1 MTTVLQ
7 IVEGAAEEV
16 GVKEAESALE
26 PEDFQKIVDRMND
39 MLAEWSD
46 IGLTPAFKEVT
57 ETTDIVD
64 VDRNAVA
71 AIKYNLAIRIAPAF
85 ERIVTQSLAL
95 NARES
100 LSRLEASTNFIGD
113 VAYPDTLPTGSG
125 NDCADVAIDRRFFK
139 QNIGE
144 NF

>member
-7 IVEGAAEEV
+7 IVDGAAEKI

-26 PEDFQKIVDRMND
+26 SADFQVIINEMND
-39 MLAEWSD
+39 MLLEWAD

-57 ETTDIVD
+57 ESTDTVD
-64 VDRNAVA
+64 VDRNAVSA
-71 AIKYNLAIRIAPAF
+71 VKNNLAIRISPSF
-85 ERIVTQSLAL
+85 DRIVTQALAKI
-95 NARES
+95 ASES
-100 LSRLEASTNFIGD
+100 LQRLQASTSFIGD

>member
-7 IVEGAAEEV
+7 IVDGAAEKI

-26 PEDFQKIVDRMND
+26 SADFQIIVSEMND
-39 MLAEWSD
+39 LLTEWSD

-64 VDRNAVA
+64 IDRNAVSA
-71 AIKYNLAIRIAPAF
+71 VKNALAIRIAPSF
-85 ERIVTQSLAL
+85 ERVVTQALAL
-95 NARES
+95 NARET
-100 LSRLEASTNFIGD
+100 LARLETSVVFIGK

-125 NDCADVAIDRRFFK
+125 NDCPDSFINDRFFK
-139 QNIGE
+139 QNQSE